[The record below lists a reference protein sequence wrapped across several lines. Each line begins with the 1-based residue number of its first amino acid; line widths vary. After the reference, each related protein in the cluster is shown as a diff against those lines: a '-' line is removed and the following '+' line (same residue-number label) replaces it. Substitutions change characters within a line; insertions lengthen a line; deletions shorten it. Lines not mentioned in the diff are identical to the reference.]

1 MEKIS
6 LLVAVLQ
13 LINLKMIERETKHTA
28 LSYVYPEL
36 VSRSVREGTFILHSY
51 PLSSDIEELNEPF
64 PYTTGEGQLG
74 KLPSFPSSDDGSL

>member
-1 MEKIS
+1 MSQTIHTEIGEDFLTSCS
-6 LLVAVLQ
+6 LTADQ
-13 LINLKMIERETKHTA
+13 SQA
-28 LSYVYPEL
+28 LSSVYPEL
-36 VSRSVREGTFILHSY
+36 VSRSVREGTFIFHSY